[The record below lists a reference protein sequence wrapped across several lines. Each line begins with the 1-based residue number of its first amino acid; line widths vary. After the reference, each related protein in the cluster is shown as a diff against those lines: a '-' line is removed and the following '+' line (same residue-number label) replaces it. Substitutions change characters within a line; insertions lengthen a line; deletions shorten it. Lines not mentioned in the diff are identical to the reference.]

1 MEQTQSD
8 GRVPLW
14 LDCDPGHDDAC
25 AILLAAYHPCLD
37 LLGIS
42 TVHGNAS
49 LANTTKN
56 TLSILEAIGKPN
68 IRVFPGASKPFCRT
82 ASAAPDIHGE
92 SGLDGTDLL
101 PNPPKRTAVS
111 HVNAIKEMRDALIRC
126 PPNTAWLVTTGT
138 LTNASLLFA
147 VYPEVSAH
155 IKGLS
160 IMGGAIGNGFSS
172 ATMGPAFMDSLGN
185 VHARIGNKTPWAE
198 FNIWCDPEAAES
210 LFSHPVLAPKTW
222 LIPLDVTHQA
232 RAGKPVQ
239 DLLLWGG
246 SMTHGGEGRKNG
258 NPPTRLRRMFHQLL
272 VFFSQTYAER
282 FGLVDGPPL
291 HDPLAVA
298 VLLHDHPSSNLRIAF
313 DHLVGEQ
320 WNVRVGLEGEQ
331 IGRTV
336 VTSCSDKA
344 GLCIPRSLDL
354 EAFWSSLEMC
364 MAKADEATGLAT

>member
-1 MEQTQSD
+1 MEQTQSN

-25 AILLAAYHPCLD
+25 AILLSACHPGLD

-42 TVHGNAS
+42 TVHGNTS
-49 LANTTKN
+49 LENTTSN
-56 TLSILEAIGKPN
+56 ALSILEAIGESQ

-101 PNPPKRTAVS
+101 PKPPKRSALS
-111 HVNAIKEMRDALIRC
+111 HVNTIREMRDALLRC

-138 LTNASLLFA
+138 LTNAGLLFA
-147 VYPEVSAH
+147 VYPEVAAH

-172 ATMGPAFMDSLGN
+172 AIMGPDFTDSLGK
-185 VHARIGNKTPWAE
+185 VRKRIGNKSPWAE
-198 FNIWCDPEAAES
+198 FNIMCDPEAAQS
-210 LFSHPVLAPKTW
+210 LFSNHILAPKTW

-232 RAGKPVQ
+232 CADKSVQ

-246 SMTHGGEGRKNG
+246 AGTNKGDGVKKQ
-258 NPPTRLRRMFHQLL
+258 PTRLRRMFHELL
-272 VFFSQTYAER
+272 TFYSKTYATC

-298 VLLHDHPSSNLRIAF
+298 VLLHEHPSSDLRIPF
-313 DHLVGEQ
+313 DCPAGERWDVRVILQGEQ
-320 WNVRVGLEGEQ
+320 L
-331 IGRTV
+331 GRTV
-336 VTSCSDKA
+336 ATPSSDKR
-344 GLCIPRSLDL
+344 GGVYIPRSLDL
-354 EAFWSSLEMC
+354 KAFWSSLERC
-364 MAKADEATGLAT
+364 MARADEATGLAT